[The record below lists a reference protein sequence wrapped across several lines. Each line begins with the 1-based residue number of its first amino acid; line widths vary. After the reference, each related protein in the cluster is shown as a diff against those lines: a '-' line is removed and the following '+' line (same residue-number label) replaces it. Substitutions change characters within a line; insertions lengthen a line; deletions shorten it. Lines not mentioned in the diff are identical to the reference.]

1 MVKWTTTICSTAPFG
16 SERTERTQAKV
27 SSCVHSKKRIANQKQ
42 GGRQGM
48 CSSFAGLYN
57 INKYICIYIHITS
70 HMCRGAAGSQTAL
83 TIATSDCFVLLAAP
97 FVGFLCYS
105 PLILG
110 QSHLLRWRWGE
121 GERERDCNKQ
131 WNHKQI
137 AIEPQLRNGL
147 PWVSPDSEPS
157 IEHGAIPTGTCS
169 KASSIVVE
177 LPDPSACY
185 LDLQRWIER
194 VGPNTFKH

>member
-1 MVKWTTTICSTAPFG
+1 VVKWTTTICSTAPFG
-16 SERTERTQAKV
+16 SDRTERTHAKV
-27 SSCVHSKKRIANQKQ
+27 SSGVHSKKWISNQKQ
-42 GGRQGM
+42 GGRRQGI
-48 CSSFAGLYN
+48 CSIFAGGYST
-57 INKYICIYIHITS
+57 NKYICIYIHIAS
-70 HMCRGAAGSQTAL
+70 HMCRGAAASQTAL

-110 QSHLLRWRWGE
+110 QSHLLRWRWR
-121 GERERDCNKQ
+121 ERERECDKQ
-131 WNHKQI
+131 WNRKRI
-137 AIEPQLRNGL
+137 AIEPQLSNGL

-169 KASSIVVE
+169 KASSLVVE

-185 LDLQRWIER
+185 LDLPRWTER